1 MVKSSIEKPGVKHF
15 CPVVTAI
22 VHGAGKVVLELKF
35 GKETVVFTEANLGV
49 PVFPEDIAVETV
61 FPIFSRGG
69 GGKGHNSLTTFG
81 SRLWLR

>member
-49 PVFPEDIAVETV
+49 PVFPEDIVETV
-61 FPIFSRGG
+61 FPIFSRG